1 MKMHRDEMT
10 VLHAG
15 AELQS
20 GRTKGKNAVCDQAG
34 KDQKK
39 INVNKD

>member
-1 MKMHRDEMT
+1 MHWDEMT
-10 VLHAG
+10 GLRAG
-15 AELQS
+15 SEPQS
-20 GRTKGKNAVCDQAG
+20 RRTKGIKSGLHQAG